1 MDNSAARSGC
11 TRSKVSVIIRT
22 RDREKVLPE
31 CLDRLLEDPDL
42 PFEIIVVDAS
52 SSDATQGILARYP
65 TVVNCRLGD
74 VPYSTVLARNV
85 GLARAKGDIV
95 AFIDDDCFV
104 LPGWLRELAGAF
116 VDPEVIA
123 AGGRVI
129 YHPWK
134 RCEHGEPV
142 ATVDLA
148 RDVIEAEWDRVL
160 DHVADVPHLP
170 GGNCAV
176 RREAALSVGGFDTN
190 FVGSANGEETDFFL
204 RISKLG
210 GRMVFVPTA
219 VVEHRAAP
227 RADRMARSVT
237 HYIYRYS
244 MVRNRL
250 YLLRKH
256 RASGLGVGTRRQ
268 LLDAAVGTAKL
279 VRDAMIFAVA
289 SITGIV
295 AGLLAEP
302 VGRSD
307 GLASGT
313 CDRDTS

>member
-1 MDNSAARSGC
+1 MYDSAAHLGW
-11 TRSKVSVIIRT
+11 TKPKVSVVIRT
-22 RDREKVLPE
+22 RDREEVLPE
-31 CLDRLLEDPDL
+31 CLDRLLADREL

-52 SSDATQGILARYP
+52 SSDATQGVLAQYP

-74 VPYSTVLARNV
+74 VPYSAVLARNA
-85 GLARAKGDIV
+85 GLDRAKGDIV

-104 LPGWLRELAGAF
+104 LPGWLRELARAF
-116 VDPEVIA
+116 VDPEVTA

-134 RCEHGEPV
+134 RCEYGEPI
-142 ATVDLA
+142 ARLDLA

-160 DHVADVPHLP
+160 YGTVEVPHLP

-176 RREAALSVGGFDTN
+176 RRQAALSVGGFDTN

-204 RISKLG
+204 RISRLG

-237 HYIYRYS
+237 NYIYRYS

-256 RASGLGVGTRRQ
+256 RASGLGVGIRRQ
-268 LLDAAVGTAKL
+268 LVDAAVGTAKL
-279 VRDAMIFAVA
+279 FCDAAIFAAA
-289 SITGIV
+289 SAAGIV
-295 AGLLAEP
+295 AGLLAKP

-313 CDRDTS
+313 SDRDIS

>member
-1 MDNSAARSGC
+1 MNDSAAGLEWDGP
-11 TRSKVSVIIRT
+11 KVSVVIRT
-22 RDREKVLPE
+22 RDRETVLPE
-31 CLDRLLEDPDL
+31 CLDRLLAGREL

-52 SSDATQGILARYP
+52 SSDATQGILAGYP
-65 TVVNCRLGD
+65 AVVNCRLGD
-74 VPYSTVLARNV
+74 VAYSTVLARNV
-85 GLARAKGDIV
+85 GLARARGDVV

-104 LPGWLRELAGAF
+104 LPGWLGELAGAF
-116 VDPEVIA
+116 IDPEVIA

-134 RCEHGEPV
+134 RCQYGEPV
-142 ATVDLA
+142 ARLNLA

-160 DHVADVPHLP
+160 DRVVDVPHLP

-176 RREAALSVGGFDTN
+176 RREAALSIGGFDTN

-237 HYIYRYS
+237 NYIYRYS

-256 RASGLGVGTRRQ
+256 RARGLGLGIYRQ
-268 LLDAAVGTAKL
+268 LVDVVVGTAKL
-279 VRDAMIFAVA
+279 LRDAVVFAAASVA
-289 SITGIV
+289 GILT
-295 AGLLAEP
+295 GLLAEP
-302 VGRSD
+302 VSRSD
-307 GLASGT
+307 GLGPGT
-313 CDRDTS
+313 SDQDTS